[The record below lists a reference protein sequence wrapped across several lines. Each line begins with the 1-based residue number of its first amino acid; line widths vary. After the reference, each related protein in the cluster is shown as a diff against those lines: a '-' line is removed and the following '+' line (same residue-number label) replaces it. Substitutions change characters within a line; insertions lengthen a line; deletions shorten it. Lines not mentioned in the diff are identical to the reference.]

1 MNNYLRLGLLAL
13 VLATALLLASCGSP
27 GGGSQG
33 NGSGDGMEG
42 MGHGN
47 ETGESGGGMDG
58 MDQGSMGES
67 SGDMARQMVM
77 EDGRYSDERFIDA
90 MVPHHQGAV
99 EMAEVALQN
108 AEHEEIRS
116 LADDIVIA
124 QEAEIEELKTIKRE
138 KFGTSEVP
146 MKMDPEEMRSMGMMA
161 DPQELAKKEPFDRA
175 FIDAMIP
182 HHQSAIEMA
191 RVALEESRVPE
202 IEELA
207 EEIVRAQQR
216 EIEQMRQWREEWYPQ
231 S

>member
-42 MGHGN
+42 MDHGN

-146 MKMDPEEMRSMGMMA
+146 MKMDPEEMRSMGMTA